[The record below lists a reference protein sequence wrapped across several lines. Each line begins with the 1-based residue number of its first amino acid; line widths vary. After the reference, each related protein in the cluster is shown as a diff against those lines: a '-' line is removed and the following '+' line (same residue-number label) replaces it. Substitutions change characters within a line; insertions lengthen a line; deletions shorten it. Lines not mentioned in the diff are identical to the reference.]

1 MGIFD
6 MTNLTW
12 GFDYNPDATP
22 YARSNVVKDY
32 HTSAKSPFPGTW
44 SNTTLCSSNWNS
56 FARWSSSASHDSN
69 TGAIVGGAV
78 GVVVSIAS
86 ILLGIVF
93 WRKHK
98 AAKLNVMP
106 AAPGPEPDMLV
117 YQPHFEVDAE
127 HRRFEMGF
135 GMIPEMDEQRAV
147 LEMDGL
153 KKEEGVERRMTEG
166 SGSDTTT

>member
-1 MGIFD
+1 
-6 MTNLTW
+6 
-12 GFDYNPDATP
+12 
-22 YARSNVVKDY
+22 
-32 HTSAKSPFPGTW
+32 
-44 SNTTLCSSNWNS
+44 
-56 FARWSSSASHDSN
+56 
-69 TGAIVGGAV
+69 
-78 GVVVSIAS
+78 
-86 ILLGIVF
+86 
-93 WRKHK
+93 
-98 AAKLNVMP
+98 MP